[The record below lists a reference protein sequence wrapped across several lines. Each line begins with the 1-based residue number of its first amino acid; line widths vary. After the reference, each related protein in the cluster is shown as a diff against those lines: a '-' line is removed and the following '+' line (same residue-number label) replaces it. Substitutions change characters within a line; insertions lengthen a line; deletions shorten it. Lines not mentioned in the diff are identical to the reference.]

1 MFRIATAITMDQELI
16 TTLIIIFLHILNFTE
31 LSRNLIPS
39 DMRCYLMSYAKVA

>member
-1 MFRIATAITMDQELI
+1 MFRIPTAITMDQELI

-39 DMRCYLMSYAKVA
+39 DMRTYLMSYAEVA